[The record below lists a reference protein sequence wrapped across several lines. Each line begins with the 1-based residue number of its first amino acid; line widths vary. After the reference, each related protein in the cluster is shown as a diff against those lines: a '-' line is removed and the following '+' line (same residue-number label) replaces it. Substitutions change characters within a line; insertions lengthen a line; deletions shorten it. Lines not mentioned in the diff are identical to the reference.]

1 MTLFKAIFKSV
12 FNRRDVKIFLIF
24 ILLPLLVPLL
34 TEFMDGTSTG
44 LAGNFSEFL
53 ATTISTQYRLI
64 LPNLLFSLVISSVF
78 KDEIDSGIL
87 FLYKDINRSQIFK
100 AKLGSL
106 LVVYVLFLLGTVMTS
121 VLSYYGILFSQ
132 GAVPANFISE
142 KVPDI
147 FSTIFSLLSTISLNL
162 ITLLLV
168 VMISVTSKTVQTV
181 LTGVFFSL
189 AASVAPVLIGINYL
203 FPNGYADLSQE
214 NFPLACLVAVGISV
228 LYILFFYI
236 KGKQK
241 FKHIEF

>member
-87 FLYKDINRSQIFK
+87 FLY
-100 AKLGSL
+100 
-106 LVVYVLFLLGTVMTS
+106 M
-121 VLSYYGILFSQ
+121 
-132 GAVPANFISE
+132 
-142 KVPDI
+142 
-147 FSTIFSLLSTISLNL
+147 
-162 ITLLLV
+162 
-168 VMISVTSKTVQTV
+168 
-181 LTGVFFSL
+181 
-189 AASVAPVLIGINYL
+189 
-203 FPNGYADLSQE
+203 
-214 NFPLACLVAVGISV
+214 
-228 LYILFFYI
+228 FY
-236 KGKQK
+236 
-241 FKHIEF
+241 FY